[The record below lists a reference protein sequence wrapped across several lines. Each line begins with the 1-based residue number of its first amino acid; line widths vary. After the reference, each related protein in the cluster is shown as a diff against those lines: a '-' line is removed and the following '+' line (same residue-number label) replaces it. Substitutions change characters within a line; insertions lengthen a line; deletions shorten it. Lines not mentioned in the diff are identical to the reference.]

1 MRFLPVL
8 AGAVLCAMAL
18 PAAAQTAPGCTPRV
32 ANSELV
38 TPGTLTL
45 STNPTLPPMQFVD
58 STGALRGM
66 RVELGAEIAK
76 RLCLKVENVRVEF
89 AAMIPGLAAR
99 RWDMINT
106 GMFFTEE
113 RARLMQLVR
122 YEQQAIS
129 ISVPRG
135 NPRNIRSVNDLAGLS
150 IGVEQG
156 GFEFNRTQDIVR
168 QVSAAGGRAPTVRAF
183 DNFAVSFQ
191 ALRVGQVEAAVSI
204 DSTGKEYETRG
215 DFARAIS
222 GLFPTPIAFG
232 LRSRPLAE
240 AVAKVLEEMRADGS
254 YARLLEQYGV
264 RGWDEAFSVTG
275 PAP

>member
-1 MRFLPVL
+1 MRILPALTGALLL
-8 AGAVLCAMAL
+8 ALAL
-18 PAAAQTAPGCTPRV
+18 PAAAQNCTPRV
-32 ANSELV
+32 PDAELV

-66 RVELGAEIAK
+66 RVELGAEIAR
-76 RLCLKVENVRVEF
+76 RLCLKAEHVRVEF

-113 RARLMQLVR
+113 RAKLMQLVR

-135 NPRNIRSVNDLAGLS
+135 NPRRIGGVQDLAGLS

-156 GFEFNRTQDIVR
+156 GFEYNRALDIVK
-168 QVSAAGGRAPTVRAF
+168 QVQAAGGRAPTVRAF

-191 ALRVGQVEAAVSI
+191 ALRVGQIDAGISI
-204 DSTGKEYETRG
+204 DSTAKEYETRG
-215 DFARAIS
+215 DFTRAVS
-222 GLFPTPIAFG
+222 GLFATPIAFG
-232 LRSRPLAE
+232 FRSRVLATE
-240 AVAKVLEEMRADGS
+240 VAKAMEEMRADGF
-254 YARLLEQYGV
+254 YTRLLEQYGV
-264 RGWDEAFSVTG
+264 RGWDEPFAVVG
-275 PAP
+275 PTP

>member
-1 MRFLPVL
+1 MRSLPVL
-8 AGAVLCAMAL
+8 AGALLIAL
-18 PAAAQTAPGCTPRV
+18 APPAAAQAPAGCTPRV

-58 STGALRGM
+58 STGTLRGM

-76 RLCLKVENVRVEF
+76 RLCLRVEHVRVEF

-113 RARLMQLVR
+113 RSRLMQLVR

-129 ISVPRG
+129 LSVPRG
-135 NPRNIRSVNDLAGLS
+135 NPRNIRGVEDLAGLS

-156 GFEFNRTQDIVR
+156 GFEYNRAQDIGR
-168 QVSAAGGRAPTVRAF
+168 QVGAAGGRAPTVRAF

-191 ALRVGQVEAAVSI
+191 ALRAGQVDAVATI
-204 DSTGKEYETRG
+204 DSTAKEYETRG
-215 DFARAIS
+215 DFARAVS

-240 AVAKVLEEMRADGS
+240 AVAAALEEMRADGF
-254 YARLLEQYGV
+254 YAALLERHGV
-264 RGWDEAFSVTG
+264 RGWDGAFAVVG
-275 PAP
+275 PTP

>member
-1 MRFLPVL
+1 MRTLPAL
-8 AGAVLCAMAL
+8 AGALLLAL
-18 PAAAQTAPGCTPRV
+18 VTPALAQAPAGCTQAVPN
-32 ANSELV
+32 AELV

-66 RVELGAEIAK
+66 RVELGAEIAR

-135 NPRNIRSVNDLAGLS
+135 NPRKITGVQDLAGLS

-156 GFEFNRTQDIVR
+156 GFEYNRALDIVK
-168 QVSAAGGRAPTVRAF
+168 QAQAAGGAAPTVRAF
-183 DNFAVSFQ
+183 DNFAISFQ
-191 ALRVGQVEAAVSI
+191 ALRVGQVEAAISI

-215 DFARAIS
+215 DFTRAVS

-232 LRSRPLAE
+232 LRSRVLAD
-240 AVAKVLEEMRADGS
+240 AVAKALTEMKADGF
-254 YARLLEQYGV
+254 YTQLLARYGV
-264 RGWDEAFSVTG
+264 RGWDEAFTVVG
-275 PAP
+275 PN